1 MIKKLTPII
10 ICLVILLTACGEPQ
24 TLEQSVE
31 SNADMKS
38 RIEQMFDNTGLDA
51 STSIKG
57 NSINIA
63 VKLDDSVKNFDLTKE
78 NKKILIGELD
88 SNFKNKESEFSKALK
103 AIEEETGVEGVTINI
118 VVTHKD
124 KEIWSIIYTKDGIY
138 KDK

>member
-57 NSINIA
+57 NNINIA

-124 KEIWSIIYTKDGIY
+124 EEIWSIIYTKDGI